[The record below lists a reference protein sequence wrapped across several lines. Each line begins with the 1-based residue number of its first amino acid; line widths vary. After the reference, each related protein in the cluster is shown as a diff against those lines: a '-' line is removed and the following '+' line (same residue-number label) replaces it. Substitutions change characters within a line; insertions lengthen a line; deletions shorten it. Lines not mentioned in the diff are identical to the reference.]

1 MFALLLTKLDLA
13 LRLHAAFPTVG
24 VVEAY
29 ANASAAVEASTALV
43 PADLLVAVAYIE
55 SRFDPTAT
63 SRVVG
68 ARRMTGSY
76 PSLEPPRGLNG
87 TLYCGELQ
95 TFAASWSECI
105 AMRDRTRAYAAGAA
119 ELGTWMRDK
128 RVRGDL
134 ELALAGH
141 GCGNAGV
148 ATRSC
153 NNYPARVQAVRYF
166 IRRSVPKRVSSVRRA
181 ACGRS
186 IVLQMRRT
194 AKASVA

>member
-13 LRLHAAFPTVG
+13 LRLHTAFPTVG

-43 PADLLVAVAYIE
+43 SADLLVAVAYIE

-95 TFAASWSECI
+95 TYAASWAECI
-105 AMRDRTRAYAAGAA
+105 AMRDPARAYAAGAD
-119 ELGTWMRDK
+119 ELGKWLRDR
-128 RVRGDL
+128 RVRGDV

-153 NNYPARVQAVRYF
+153 NNYPARVQAVRHF
-166 IRRSVPKRVSSVRRA
+166 ILRSVPKRMSSARRP

-186 IVLQMRRT
+186 IVLKMRQSSRT
-194 AKASVA
+194 VVA